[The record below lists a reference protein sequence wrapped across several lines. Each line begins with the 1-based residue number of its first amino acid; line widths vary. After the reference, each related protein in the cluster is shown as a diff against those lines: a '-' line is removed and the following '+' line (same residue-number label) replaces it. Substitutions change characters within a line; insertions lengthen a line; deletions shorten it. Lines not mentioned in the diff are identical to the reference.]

1 MRPLGDALAAAGF
14 AVRGVRL
21 PGHGT
26 TVEDLASTSWIDWF
40 GTVVEATDALVA
52 TGVRIVPI
60 GMSMGAL
67 LGLHLA
73 VVRPETV
80 AGLVCCGTAIGFADR
95 RVRLAEAVARVP
107 PLARRFAMLPK
118 TGRRDIQDPVTR
130 VDSFTYAATP
140 LAGVV
145 QLVRLQR
152 LVLGELRRV
161 MQPALLLHGR
171 HDATVPLTQL
181 ARLQRGLGSRSIEAH
196 VLERSAH
203 VITIDHDRDEV
214 ARLTVDFV
222 SRIEA
227 AAR

>member
-26 TVEDLASTSWIDWF
+26 TVEDLATTSWLDWF
-40 GTVVEATDALVA
+40 GAVTDATDALLA
-52 TGVRIVPI
+52 TGARIVPV

-73 VVRPETV
+73 VVRPDAV
-80 AGLVCCGTAIGFADR
+80 AALVCCGTATGFADR
-95 RVRLAEAVARVP
+95 RVRLAQAVARVP

-118 TGRRDIQDPVTR
+118 AGRRDILDADARTT
-130 VDSFTYAATP
+130 SFTYAATP

-145 QLVRLQR
+145 QLLRLQR
-152 LVLGELRRV
+152 LVVAELARV
-161 MQPALLLHGR
+161 TQPALLLHGR
-171 HDATVPLTQL
+171 LDLTVPVAQL
-181 ARLQRGLGSRSIEAH
+181 ARLRHRLGSRWIETH

-203 VITIDHDRDEV
+203 VITIDRERNEV
-214 ARLTVDFV
+214 ARLAVDFV
-222 SRIEA
+222 SRVEA
-227 AAR
+227 AGR